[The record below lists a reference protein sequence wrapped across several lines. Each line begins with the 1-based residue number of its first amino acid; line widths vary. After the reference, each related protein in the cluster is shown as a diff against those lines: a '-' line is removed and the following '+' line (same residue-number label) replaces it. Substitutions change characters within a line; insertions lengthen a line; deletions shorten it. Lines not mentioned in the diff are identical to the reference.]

1 MFDMINISEI
11 EEKKIFEI
19 QMKNS
24 NSEIMEFQISLFFL
38 INAI

>member
-1 MFDMINISEI
+1 MLNISEI
-11 EEKKIFEI
+11 DEKNFFEI